1 MRSLLRMAPA
11 RAARRPRASPRR
23 PAPAAAVLSS
33 LSSAMFLPPFAPLPA
48 VPARPRAPAPR
59 QRARFCFCT
68 SVNGRAARTGPAS
81 PAGGGA
87 SGDRKEGEDAAGSAS
102 AAFGGAPGGCK
113 EEEEEEEEEAG
124 AATSATWGDVPW
136 WQPIVSEIGTVPNM
150 ITLSRIAA
158 TPFLGY
164 IIIEGHYAWAFA
176 GVSVF
181 GWSDWLDGYI
191 ARKWDQRTVLGT
203 FLDPFADK
211 ILIMTMTL
219 AEGWAGLLPAGLVGL
234 IVARDLALVAGGF
247 YMRAKTKPDGVPFFD
262 TTQASAMQVTPSL
275 LSKFNT
281 LFQVTLLTGAL
292 LNASWQPG
300 AWGDD
305 VVTGLSVLT
314 FVTTFGSGV
323 DYWIN
328 RPIANVHEG
337 GGTGKKDDK
346 EEKKKE
352 G

>member
-1 MRSLLRMAPA
+1 M
-11 RAARRPRASPRR
+11 
-23 PAPAAAVLSS
+23 
-33 LSSAMFLPPFAPLPA
+33 PP
-48 VPARPRAPAPR
+48 RPRAPARRPGVPT
-59 QRARFCFCT
+59 FCFST
-68 SVNGRAARTGPAS
+68 TTNAKTAPPS
-81 PAGGGA
+81 PANEPSSDGP
-87 SGDRKEGEDAAGSAS
+87 RKEEKAVQST
-102 AAFGGAPGGCK
+102 
-113 EEEEEEEEEAG
+113 
-124 AATSATWGDVPW
+124 TSATWGDVPW

-164 IIIEGHYAWAFA
+164 IIVQGQYAWAFA

-211 ILIMTMTL
+211 ILIITMTL
-219 AEGWAGLLPAGLVGL
+219 AEGWAGLLPGGLVGL
-234 IVARDLALVAGGF
+234 IVARDLGLVAGGF

-262 TTQASAMQVTPSL
+262 TTQSSAMQVKPSM

-305 VVTGLSVLT
+305 VVTGLSALT
-314 FVTTFGSGV
+314 FVTTLGSGI

-328 RPIANVHEG
+328 RPIQNVDRGEG
-337 GGTGKKDDK
+337 EKEDK
-346 EEKKKE
+346 PEKENKNEK
-352 G
+352 